1 MENSSSKDKRRN
13 MNKID
18 IIDAA
23 ERLFFS
29 KGYNNSTMDEV
40 AKEAGYTKKTLYSY
54 FDSKEEIYGKII
66 ERGYLI
72 LNNLFSEALEKEKDS
87 SEILKIRAMGYSFLE
102 FERDYSGYFKAVFE
116 SEVYI
121 IECEELEQTTLDM
134 LQKCIKEGVK
144 KGEITDRIDC
154 ISISLILWSSLM
166 GFINTFSRKEKY
178 IKNYFNKDIREVIE
192 KGLDFILNSIKSEKS
207 NSSQI

>member
-1 MENSSSKDKRRN
+1 MENLNPKDKRKN
-13 MNKID
+13 MNKMD

-40 AKEAGYTKKTLYSY
+40 AKESGFTKKTLYSY
-54 FDSKEEIYGKII
+54 FTSKEEIYEKII

-72 LNNLFSEALEKEKDS
+72 LNNLFLEALEKEKDS
-87 SEILKIRAMGYSFLE
+87 SEILKIREMGYSFLK
-102 FERDYSGYFKAVFE
+102 FERNYSGYFKAVFE
-116 SEVYI
+116 SEGSI
-121 IECEELEQTTLDM
+121 LESEALEQTTLDM

-144 KGEITDRIDC
+144 KGEITDKIDYV
-154 ISISLILWSSLM
+154 SISLILWSSLM

-178 IKNYFNKDIREVIE
+178 IKDYFNKDIREVTE
-192 KGLDFILNSIKSEKS
+192 KGFDFILNSIKREKS
-207 NSSQI
+207 

>member
-1 MENSSSKDKRRN
+1 MENLNPKDKRRN

-40 AKEAGYTKKTLYSY
+40 AKEAGFTKKTLYSY
-54 FDSKEEIYGKII
+54 FTSKEEIYEKIM

-72 LNNLFSEALEKEKDS
+72 LNNLFLEALEKEKDS
-87 SEILKIRAMGYSFLE
+87 SEILKIRAMGYSFLK

-116 SEVYI
+116 SEGSI
-121 IECEELEQTTLDM
+121 LEW
-134 LQKCIKEGVK
+134 KH
-144 KGEITDRIDC
+144 
-154 ISISLILWSSLM
+154 
-166 GFINTFSRKEKY
+166 
-178 IKNYFNKDIREVIE
+178 
-192 KGLDFILNSIKSEKS
+192 
-207 NSSQI
+207 